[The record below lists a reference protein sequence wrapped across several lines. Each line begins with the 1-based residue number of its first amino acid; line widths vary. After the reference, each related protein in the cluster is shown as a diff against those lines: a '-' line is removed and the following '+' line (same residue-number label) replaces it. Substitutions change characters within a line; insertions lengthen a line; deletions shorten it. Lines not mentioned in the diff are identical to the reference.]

1 MNCLCDKTE
10 AKALHA
16 PPPRAGREGRV
27 IAAGVA
33 TTLTLLAILIFGV

>member
-1 MNCLCDKTE
+1 MNSLCNQTE
-10 AKALHA
+10 AKAFHA

-33 TTLTLLAILIFGV
+33 TTLALLAILIFGV